1 MTDIN
6 LSRCLVEKS
15 HIGYTEYYNICTH
28 QVQDVVPWAA
38 ADYFGFSA
46 LMFCIALIV
55 AAIGVMGYIA
65 YDMSK

>member
-38 ADYFGFSA
+38 ADYFEFSMLLLCA
-46 LMFCIALIV
+46 GVLV
-55 AAIGVMGYIA
+55 AAVIGCGYLV
-65 YDMSK
+65 YDMLK